1 MYPAGHAFP
10 LSRPPPRWRVRPH
23 DEASAPDGVVAQE
36 SEALRPLCKEWLG
49 QIPAARL
56 AEVTDLQAAL
66 VLMASDAASY
76 MTGHNLV
83 LDGGHTLW

>member
-1 MYPAGHAFP
+1 M
-10 LSRPPPRWRVRPH
+10 
-23 DEASAPDGVVAQE
+23 QE
-36 SEALRPLCKEWLG
+36 SETLRPLAKEWLG
-49 QIPAARL
+49 QIPAGRL

-66 VLMASDAASY
+66 VLMASDASAY

>member
-1 MYPAGHAFP
+1 M
-10 LSRPPPRWRVRPH
+10 
-23 DEASAPDGVVAQE
+23 QE
-36 SEALRPLCKEWLG
+36 SEALRPQCKEWLG

>member
-1 MYPAGHAFP
+1 M
-10 LSRPPPRWRVRPH
+10 
-23 DEASAPDGVVAQE
+23 QE
-36 SEALRPLCKEWLG
+36 SEALRPLAKEWLA

-56 AEVTDLQAAL
+56 AEVTDLQAAV
-66 VLMASDAASY
+66 VLLASDAASY